1 MLVKEITGNTDT
13 HTRSS
18 SETNVLPLEW
28 FETSRRIQRKHTLG
42 GREVALKFT
51 KEGQQLQ
58 QNDILYQ
65 DEALMIVVNIL
76 PCDAIVIS
84 PRNMAEM
91 AKVCYEIGNKH
102 LPLFLEGEQLL
113 IPADEPLFGGLLGA
127 GGPGGN
133 VKKPLLHNP
142 PTKIQ
147 YGTALSRQ
155 LIAPGRQYTP
165 HWQLYPFCR
174 PGNVCAAG
182 AGQQSCYR

>member
-1 MLVKEITGNTDT
+1 MLVRDIIGNTAT

-18 SETNVLPLEW
+18 KETDLLPLEW
-28 FETSRRIQRKHTLG
+28 FETTRRIQRKHTAG

-65 DEALMIVVNIL
+65 DDALMIVVDIL
-76 PCDAIVIS
+76 PCDAIVIT

-113 IPADEPLFGGLLGA
+113 IPADEPLFRWLHAAGYPVVKEKRQLLHILRTNVQPHAHGN
-127 GGPGGN
+127 GGPSFFE
-133 VKKPLLHNP
+133 
-142 PTKIQ
+142 KILEL
-147 YGTALSRQ
+147 ASK
-155 LIAPGRQYTP
+155 
-165 HWQLYPFCR
+165 
-174 PGNVCAAG
+174 
-182 AGQQSCYR
+182 